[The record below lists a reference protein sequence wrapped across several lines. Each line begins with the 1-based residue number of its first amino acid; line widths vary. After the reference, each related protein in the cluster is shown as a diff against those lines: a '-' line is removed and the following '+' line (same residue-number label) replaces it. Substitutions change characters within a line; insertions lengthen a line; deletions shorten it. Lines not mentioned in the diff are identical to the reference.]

1 MDSII
6 FYGNPW
12 EIPIFN
18 GENDDPP
25 RLQRLIH
32 QVSAFRALVRD
43 HLVRKAARES
53 VILCHQ
59 GWISHGYNMD
69 IPSGNLT

>member
-1 MDSII
+1 
-6 FYGNPW
+6 
-12 EIPIFN
+12 
-18 GENDDPP
+18 
-25 RLQRLIH
+25 
-32 QVSAFRALVRD
+32 
-43 HLVRKAARES
+43 VRKAARES